1 MAALVT
7 PTNLQKIEFDVT
19 TAEGPSRMTVVT
31 GMMQM
36 VLTASS
42 QGPFATQKESY
53 KVLLDPT
60 LTPGQFRKASA
71 IASLSSI
78 VHSQNAGE
86 PYTAGRHID
95 DAQATLDDETGK
107 VQLVVNVTA
116 TAFGPS
122 MITIVQSL
130 MFQVTTLAKV

>member
-1 MAALVT
+1 MQTAGWRPFSREDT
-7 PTNLQKIEFDVT
+7 HGCSGDPYKNLQKIEFDVT
-19 TAEGPSRMTVVT
+19 TAEGPSRVTVVT

-71 IASLSSI
+71 IASFGRVPSC
-78 VHSQNAGE
+78 VKKKNAGE
-86 PYTAGRHID
+86 AVHCGVAYR
-95 DAQATLDDETGK
+95 
-107 VQLVVNVTA
+107 
-116 TAFGPS
+116 
-122 MITIVQSL
+122 
-130 MFQVTTLAKV
+130 